1 MTIPKGI
8 IQFLQ
13 DLNDQAFVMHTL
25 NALYKKKKPLYC
37 DKCGE
42 VKKSVVGF
50 LSHRSQCLKS
60 GEQLESVKISCEI
73 CGRKMLPVSL
83 TTHMKMLHQN
93 TEKEE
98 TVEKQLNAIM
108 KPLPSK
114 RSAAKK

>member
-1 MTIPKGI
+1 
-8 IQFLQ
+8 
-13 DLNDQAFVMHTL
+13 MHTL

-60 GEQLESVKISCEI
+60 EEQLESVKIACEI
-73 CGRKMLPVSL
+73 CGRKMLPVSM
-83 TTHMKMLHQN
+83 TTHMKMHQPN
-93 TEKEE
+93 VKEDIEEKP
-98 TVEKQLNAIM
+98 KNDFN